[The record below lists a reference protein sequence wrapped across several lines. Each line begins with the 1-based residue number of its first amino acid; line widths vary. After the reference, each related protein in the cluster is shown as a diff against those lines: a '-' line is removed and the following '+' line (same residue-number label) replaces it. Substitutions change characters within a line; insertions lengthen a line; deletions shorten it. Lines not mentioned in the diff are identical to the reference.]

1 MWSGFDK
8 KVLNYNDYYNYVAKF
23 DYSKYVL
30 SVDKFKELSQA
41 GGVVTLDLRSK
52 KEYDL
57 GHVRGGQ
64 CILVLTLRKIFWKK
78 LYLLR
83 KRPF

>member
-8 KVLNYNDYYNYVAKF
+8 KVLNYNYVAKF

-57 GHVRGGQ
+57 GHVRGGSAYW
-64 CILVLTLRKIFWKK
+64 F
-78 LYLLR
+78 
-83 KRPF
+83 